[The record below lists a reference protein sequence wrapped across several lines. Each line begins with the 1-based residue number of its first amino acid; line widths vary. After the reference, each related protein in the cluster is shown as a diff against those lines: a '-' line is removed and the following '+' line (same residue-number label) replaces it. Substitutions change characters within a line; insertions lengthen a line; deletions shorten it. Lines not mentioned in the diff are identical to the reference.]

1 METVFKLLINS
12 EMQLSSVLGDAEDTA
27 LTELGS
33 GLALT
38 TTLTLVME
46 AEVQLTFP
54 QMII

>member
-12 EMQLSSVLGDAEDTA
+12 EMQLSSVLDAEDTA

-38 TTLTLVME
+38 TLTLVME
-46 AEVQLTFP
+46 AEVQLRFP